1 MPKFSWKSKLLLV
14 AASAGLATWSG
25 YDAERRAVDAGARKS
40 TVRTMVKRLTT
51 PADQRAGLDRLEAL
65 RLAIGP
71 GYPSRREVAEMWS
84 IIRAFSADEVHAALE
99 GFPEA
104 GGSHG
109 SQTLLNMLHYRW
121 AQLEPEAA
129 AQAALQ
135 AGDKVDYSRFMAI
148 LSVWAE
154 RDPDA
159 AVAWARQ
166 SGSSYAE
173 NHLATRFQAKR
184 WVAEDPATA
193 LDRARAEF
201 PKAVPNVCSELVAK
215 LSGSPESRKQL
226 YAVFGDGKT
235 FIEGAWAGLEQHVMQ
250 QLASKLAWPGA
261 PTQEVILAEMAEAG
275 FPKMMV
281 DAYRNSRQPL
291 AFREPRE
298 QLENPTVTE
307 QGRELLYGRWALNE
321 PDKALAWA
329 EARGDAGLVASAVAQ
344 QAGQLLETAWSP
356 GREEQSPWGASLQKQ
371 YTVWHRMDPQAA
383 DTWLAAMPGDV
394 KKLVAQPLTPAT
406 DAAR

>member
-1 MPKFSWKSKLLLV
+1 MLTWKSKLLLI
-14 AASAGLATWSG
+14 AATAGLAAWSG
-25 YDAERRAVDAGARKS
+25 YRAERRTVDAGARKS

-51 PADQRAGLDRLEAL
+51 PADQRAGLDRLDAL
-65 RLAIGP
+65 RLAIGA

-99 GFPEA
+99 AFPEA
-104 GGSHG
+104 GGSSG

-129 AQAALQ
+129 AQAALE

-166 SGSSYAE
+166 SGSTYAE
-173 NHLATRFQAKR
+173 YHFATRFQAKR
-184 WVAEDPATA
+184 WVAENPATA

-201 PKAVPNVCSELVAK
+201 PMAVPNVCSELVAK
-215 LSGSPESRKQL
+215 LSSSPESRKQL
-226 YAVFGDGKT
+226 YALLGDGT
-235 FIEGAWAGLEQHVMQ
+235 SGGPEHQVMQ
-250 QLASKLAWPGA
+250 QFARNLAWPGS

-275 FPKMMV
+275 FPAMLV
-281 DAYRNSRQPL
+281 DAYRNSSMPV

-298 QLENPTVTE
+298 QLEDTAVTG
-307 QGRELLYGRWALNE
+307 QGRQYVYGRWALNE

-329 EARGDAGLVASAVAQ
+329 EARGDAGLVAVAVAQ
-344 QAGQLLETAWSP
+344 QADQLLETAWSP
-356 GREEQSPWGASLQKQ
+356 GREEQSPWGASLQRQ
-371 YTVWHRMDPQAA
+371 FAVWHRMDPQAA
-383 DTWLAAMPGDV
+383 DSWLAAMPGDV
-394 KKLVAQPLTPAT
+394 KKLVEQPLTPAN

>member
-1 MPKFSWKSKLLLV
+1 MPKFSWKSKLLLI
-14 AASAGLATWSG
+14 AATAGLATWSG
-25 YDAERRAVDAGARKS
+25 YRAERRTVDAGARKS

-51 PADQRAGLDRLEAL
+51 PAAERAGLDRLESL
-65 RLAIGP
+65 RLAIGA
-71 GYPSRREVAEMWS
+71 GYPSRREVAEMWA

-99 GFPEA
+99 AFPEA
-104 GGSHG
+104 GGSSG

-129 AQAALQ
+129 VQAALA

-173 NHLATRFQAKR
+173 HHFATRFQAKR

-201 PKAVPNVCSELVAK
+201 PMAVPNVCSELVAK
-215 LSGSPESRKQL
+215 LSGTPESRKQL
-226 YAVFGDGKT
+226 YALLGDGT
-235 FIEGAWAGLEQHVMQ
+235 SGGPEHHAMQ
-250 QLASKLAWPGA
+250 QFARKLAWPGS
-261 PTQEVILAEMAEAG
+261 PTQEAILAEMAEAG
-275 FPKMMV
+275 FPKMLV
-281 DAYRNSRQPL
+281 DAYRNSSQPL

-298 QLENPTVTE
+298 QLEDPALMG
-307 QGRELLYGRWALNE
+307 QGRQHLYGRWALNE

-329 EARGDAGLVASAVAQ
+329 EARGDAGLVAAAVAQ
-344 QAGQLLETAWSP
+344 QADQLLETAWSP
-356 GREEQSPWGASLQKQ
+356 GREEQSPWGASLHKQ
-371 YTVWHRMDPQAA
+371 FTVWHRMDPQAA
-383 DTWLAAMPGDV
+383 DTWLAAMPADV
-394 KKLVAQPLTPAT
+394 KKLVAQPLTPAI

>member
-1 MPKFSWKSKLLLV
+1 MFSWKFKLLLI
-14 AASAGLATWSG
+14 AATAGLATWSG
-25 YDAERRAVDAGARKS
+25 YREERRAVDAGARKT

-71 GYPSRREVAEMWS
+71 GYPSRREVAEMWA

-99 GFPEA
+99 AFPEA

-129 AQAALQ
+129 AQAAFQ

-148 LSVWAE
+148 LGVWAE

-173 NHLATRFQAKR
+173 NHFATRFQAKR

-201 PKAVPNVCSELVAK
+201 PMALPNVCSELVAK

-226 YAVFGDGKT
+226 YALLADGT
-235 FIEGAWAGLEQHVMQ
+235 SGGPEHQAMQ
-250 QLASKLAWPGA
+250 QFARKLGWPGA

-275 FPKMMV
+275 FPAMLV
-281 DAYRNSRQPL
+281 DAYRHSSMPV
-291 AFREPRE
+291 AFREPKE
-298 QLENPTVTE
+298 QLEDPAVTG
-307 QGRELLYGRWALNE
+307 QGRQYVYGRWAQSE

-329 EARGDAGLVASAVAQ
+329 EARGDAGLLAAAVAQ
-344 QAGQLLETAWSP
+344 QADQLLETAWSP

-371 YTVWHRMDPQAA
+371 FTVWKRMDPQAA

-394 KKLVAQPLTPAT
+394 KKLVAQPLTPAN
-406 DAAR
+406 DASR

>member
-1 MPKFSWKSKLLLV
+1 MPQFSWKSKVLLI
-14 AASAGLATWSG
+14 AATAGLAAWSG
-25 YDAERRAVDAGARKS
+25 YREERRTVDAGARKS

-84 IIRAFSADEVHAALE
+84 IIRAFPAAEVHAALE
-99 GFPEA
+99 AFPEA
-104 GGSHG
+104 GGSQG

-159 AVAWARQ
+159 AVNWARQ
-166 SGSSYAE
+166 SGSTYAE
-173 NHLATRFQAKR
+173 YHFATRFQAKR
-184 WVAEDPATA
+184 WVAENPATA

-201 PKAVPNVCSELVAK
+201 PMAVSNVCSELVAK

-226 YAVFGDGKT
+226 YALLGDATSGGP
-235 FIEGAWAGLEQHVMQ
+235 EHHAMQ
-250 QLASKLAWPGA
+250 EFARKLAWPGS
-261 PTQEVILAEMAEAG
+261 PTQEMILAEMAEAG
-275 FPKMMV
+275 FPEMLV
-281 DAYRNSRQPL
+281 DAYRSSSRPV

-298 QLENPTVTE
+298 QLEDPAVTE
-307 QGRELLYGRWALNE
+307 QGRQHLYGRWALNE

-329 EARGDAGLVASAVAQ
+329 EARGDAGLVAAAAAR
-344 QAGQLLETAWSP
+344 QADDLLATAWSP
-356 GREEQSPWGASLQKQ
+356 GREERSPWGTSLQKQ
-371 YTVWHRMDPQAA
+371 FTVWHRMDPQAA

-394 KKLVAQPLTPAT
+394 KKLVAQPLTPAN
-406 DAAR
+406 DGSR

>member
-1 MPKFSWKSKLLLV
+1 MKFSWKGKLLLIAV
-14 AASAGLATWSG
+14 TAGLATWSG
-25 YDAERRAVDAGARKS
+25 YRAERRTVDAGARKS
-40 TVRTMVKRLTT
+40 TVRTMVKRLST

-71 GYPSRREVAEMWS
+71 GYPSRREVAEMWA

-99 GFPEA
+99 AFPEA

-148 LSVWAE
+148 LGVWAQ

-166 SGSSYAE
+166 SGSTYAE
-173 NHLATRFQAKR
+173 YHFATAFQAKR
-184 WVAEDPATA
+184 WVAENPDTA
-193 LDRARAEF
+193 LVRARAEF
-201 PKAVPNVCSELVAK
+201 PMAVPNVCSELVAK

-226 YAVFGDGKT
+226 YALLADGT
-235 FIEGAWAGLEQHVMQ
+235 SGGPEHQAMQ
-250 QLASKLAWPGA
+250 QLARRFGWPGA
-261 PTQEVILAEMAEAG
+261 PTQEVILAEMAEAA
-275 FPKMMV
+275 FPAMLV
-281 DAYRNSRQPL
+281 DAYRHSSMPV
-291 AFREPRE
+291 AFREPKE
-298 QLENPTVTE
+298 QLEDPAVTG
-307 QGRELLYGRWALNE
+307 QGRHHVYGRWAQNE

-329 EARGDAGLVASAVAQ
+329 EARGDAGLLAAAVAQ
-344 QAGQLLETAWSP
+344 QADQLLETAWSP
-356 GREEQSPWGASLQKQ
+356 GREGQSPWGASLQKQ
-371 YTVWHRMDPQAA
+371 FTVWQRMDPQAA
-383 DTWLAAMPGDV
+383 DTWLAAMPGDL
-394 KKLVAQPLTPAT
+394 KKLVAQPLTPAN